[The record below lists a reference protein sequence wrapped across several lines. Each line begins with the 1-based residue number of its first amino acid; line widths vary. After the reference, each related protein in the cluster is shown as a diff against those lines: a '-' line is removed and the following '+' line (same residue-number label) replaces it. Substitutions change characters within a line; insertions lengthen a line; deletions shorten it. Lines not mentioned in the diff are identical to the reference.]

1 MDWKCRAIVM
11 AALVLAPALQ
21 SLPADAAEPVID
33 PAVLTEGFL
42 AAHPD
47 LRWRAEGVRAYD
59 RKDYAQALEYL
70 QRSARYADKA
80 SQAMIAAMYWDGTG
94 VVRDRPIAYAWMDLA
109 AERMY
114 HDFLLYREAYWN
126 ALDAGERADAIRR
139 GQLLLAEY
147 GDDVAKPRL
156 EKILKQE
163 RRRIT
168 GSRVGSVGALT
179 IVPFTG
185 PMAGTG
191 MTLTGDEYY
200 ADRYWEPA
208 HYWRLQDQM
217 WKAPLR
223 GRVDVGAPATVP
235 AGEVDAPGTGSK
247 HDRR

>member
-47 LRWRAEGVRAYD
+47 LRWRAEGVRA
-59 RKDYAQALEYL
+59 
-70 QRSARYADKA
+70 

-126 ALDAGERADAIRR
+126 ALDAGERADRHGDRR
-139 GQLLLAEY
+139 GRHEC
-147 GDDVAKPRL
+147 R
-156 EKILKQE
+156 
-163 RRRIT
+163 
-168 GSRVGSVGALT
+168 
-179 IVPFTG
+179 
-185 PMAGTG
+185 AGQG
-191 MTLTGDEYY
+191 E
-200 ADRYWEPA
+200 DR
-208 HYWRLQDQM
+208 
-217 WKAPLR
+217 
-223 GRVDVGAPATVP
+223 
-235 AGEVDAPGTGSK
+235 APG
-247 HDRR
+247 RE